1 MYWRIMIIAP
11 EGDFEDICNHFKKLC
26 PVTRRSRDE
35 LHIDSGLVSI
45 DVYPWRGEYH
55 WRGRKADLIY
65 IPDEAIKNEEIRAE
79 FQINAILGAVRPLQ
93 QIKWR
98 FGLK

>member
-11 EGDFEDICNHFKKLC
+11 PGDFEDICNHFKKLC
-26 PVTRRSRDE
+26 PVVRRSRYE
-35 LHIDSGLVSI
+35 MHVDSGLASI
-45 DVYPWRGEYH
+45 DVYPWHGEYH
-55 WRGRKADLIY
+55 WRGYKADLIY
-65 IPDEAIKNEEIRAE
+65 VPDEVMEDTEVLSE
-79 FQINAILGAVRPLQ
+79 FRINAILGTVRPLQ